1 MLRCMRTTLSL
12 DDDVAAQLDQLRR
25 KRGVTFKTVV
35 NEALR
40 LGLVELERP
49 ARPGTRSRTRAVS
62 LGAPRVPDVDNVAEL
77 LAVAEGD
84 SFR

>member
-1 MLRCMRTTLSL
+1 MRTTLSL
-12 DDDVAAQLDQLRR
+12 DDDVAAQIDQLRR
-25 KRGVTFKTVV
+25 RRGGTFKEIV

-40 LGLVELERP
+40 QGLAQLDRP
-49 ARPGTRSRTRAVS
+49 VQTSRRSRTRAVS
-62 LGAPRVPDVDNVAEL
+62 LGRPRVGDADNVAEL